1 MLTALHAASL
11 AFPSPSH
18 SSRPHRFPFHVGG
31 KLSTCLQEQLGLV
44 CSAVT
49 LWPRQSRLCPEC
61 PEADG
66 SALAGVQELQGVV
79 GFEAWACKMPILQG
93 FWVSLTVYQRV
104 SECRLSVSE
113 SRVPGLSFFSL
124 VSRL

>member
-11 AFPSPSH
+11 AFPASSH

-31 KLSTCLQEQLGLV
+31 KLSACLQEQLGLV

-49 LWPRQSRLCPEC
+49 LWPRQSRLCPKC

-66 SALAGVQELQGVV
+66 SALAGTQELQGVV
-79 GFEAWACKMPILQG
+79 GFEALGLQDA
-93 FWVSLTVYQRV
+93 YP
-104 SECRLSVSE
+104 
-113 SRVPGLSFFSL
+113 PGLLRFSHSL
-124 VSRL
+124 PEAVRVQAVCQ